1 MNKAEITQAQLAAW
15 SESYRACPQRKLAA
29 LALGKTDLNEVAFVP
44 EGAWKMRQKFSVEIE
59 TLEVT
64 SQQASGRCWLFAAT
78 NVLREHIARELKLEK
93 FELSQSFLAFWDK
106 FERCELSACRA
117 VIDTAGLPADDRAV
131 AHPARHRRARRRPV
145 GYVRQHRGEV
155 RRGAQGRVRRDLSSP
170 ATPRSMNARAQP
182 QA

>member
-78 NVLREHIARELKLEK
+78 NVLREHIARDIE
-93 FELSQSFLAFWDK
+93 
-106 FERCELSACRA
+106 
-117 VIDTAGLPADDRAV
+117 AGKIRAV
-131 AHPARHRRARRRPV
+131 AK
-145 GYVRQHRGEV
+145 
-155 RRGAQGRVRRDLSSP
+155 L
-170 ATPRSMNARAQP
+170 PRLLGQV
-182 QA
+182 

>member
-106 FERCELSACRA
+106 FERCNYLLQA
-117 VIDTAGLPADDRAV
+117 VIDTAGLPADDRV
-131 AHPARHRRARRRPV
+131 VARRVLLAPHLPAKPLR
-145 GYVRQHRGEV
+145 RQFLQHLEL
-155 RRGAQGRVRRDLSSP
+155 Q
-170 ATPRSMNARAQP
+170 
-182 QA
+182 